1 MRKHLADFFVCPTLL
16 LASVP
21 TTTNGAAGFWE
32 VTPTQS
38 VERLLLKSLVD
49 LGWEAFLT
57 DDTKSIRWERVVVSG
72 HSQGASHAAYLSVA
86 RKVRAAVLFSG
97 PQEHPATSGW
107 LGMGPPTLRRA
118 VYAMHEE
125 CGDAPADT
133 AAFCYLFPMR
143 MRKNLE
149 AMGLRPGFIGNSS
162 GFVVVDFEPL
172 LMEGRAFHDSTAL
185 QTKAP
190 PPVVALWKAV
200 LGEI

>member
-16 LASVP
+16 LAVP

-200 LGEI
+200 LGEV

>member
-1 MRKHLADFFVCPTLL
+1 M
-16 LASVP
+16 
-21 TTTNGAAGFWE
+21 
-32 VTPTQS
+32 
-38 VERLLLKSLVD
+38 
-49 LGWEAFLT
+49 T
-57 DDTKSIRWERVVVSG
+57 DDAKSIRWERVVVSG

>member
-1 MRKHLADFFVCPTLL
+1 M
-16 LASVP
+16 P

-57 DDTKSIRWERVVVSG
+57 DDSKSVRWERVVVSG

-97 PQEHPATSGW
+97 PQEHPATSSW